1 MVDKRSCSFCGND
14 IEPGTGKMYIKKDG
28 TKYHFCSHKCQM
40 NLVKLKRV
48 NRNVRWTTHFEKHPG
63 PTPPKEGKKKSTK
76 AAAPQAEAAEGEAP
90 AKKAPSKKTAKK
102 AAAPK
107 AE

>member
-1 MVDKRSCSFCGND
+1 MVDKRNCSFCGTD

-63 PTPPKEGKKKSTK
+63 PTPPKGSNQAAEAKSGGAPKK
-76 AAAPQAEAAEGEAP
+76 AAKSP
-90 AKKAPSKKTAKK
+90 AKKAAK
-102 AAAPK
+102 APK
-107 AE
+107 AAPASE